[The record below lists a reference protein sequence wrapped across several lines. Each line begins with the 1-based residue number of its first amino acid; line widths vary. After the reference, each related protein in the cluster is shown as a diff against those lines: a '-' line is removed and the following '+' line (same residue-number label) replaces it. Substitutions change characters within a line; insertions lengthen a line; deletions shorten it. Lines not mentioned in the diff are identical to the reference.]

1 MNKLNLWSK
10 TSQQMMDREYE
21 DFMRQLNVDL
31 ESAINTSGQLF
42 VADVPT
48 GALWEAYL
56 KGFSRSEIR
65 QHHNCNTCRN
75 FIERFGSLVTIT
87 DSGDVEPVLWRNI
100 LSISGLYARSATFL
114 RAKVLAAPV
123 RGVFLCSEKVWGTP
137 KSGGW
142 DHLHVTPPKKG
153 VRQRDHLT
161 DDQAM
166 AEKRQDY
173 QTLSRALAM
182 SSTTSIQQAVTL
194 LRSDALYRAEKVLGQ
209 AEFLLALKTASQ
221 SRANPIL
228 RSNVIWRAVATAPA
242 GFCHPRSS
250 VIGSLLEDLQAG
262 MPVELVKRRF
272 DEKMHPERYQRPQT
286 PPSAGNIAR
295 AEAIFERLGLAPA
308 LERRYASPDEVP
320 MIWRWSPK
328 IVRPGVFSHL
338 LPQDQPVKPGVA
350 RRMTFRKFRE
360 TILPTAEKIE
370 VPLDR
375 PAYRFGALTTA
386 VHADAPR
393 LLQWDR
399 EDGRNPVAWYTYGA
413 PTPVEQWRLTWGST
427 VRVLGITEMPHQWS
441 GDYPNHTKGVL
452 ILLDG
457 ARDKMAEQIGLALF
471 PEILISD
478 LHEVRSTIEAHSQ
491 TGRLADPDGMA
502 AGLLLHATDQDV
514 NITLLVTSAGI
525 VNTYH
530 IDRWD

>member
-1 MNKLNLWSK
+1 MSITPYNQQRRHAADADAEFRQFSGLLQKNL
-10 TSQQMMDREYE
+10 EA
-21 DFMRQLNVDL
+21 
-31 ESAINTSGQLF
+31 AIRSNGPLF
-42 VADVPT
+42 VAEVEP
-48 GALWEAYL
+48 ANLWRAYL
-56 KGFSRSEIR
+56 SAYPAHEQ
-65 QHHNCNTCRN
+65 QHHNCNACRA
-75 FIERFGSLVTIT
+75 FIERFGALVTIT
-87 DSGDVEPVLWRNI
+87 PGGDTMPALWNAVDLLPALHKGPAARMAAMLKNAPI
-100 LSISGLYARSATFL
+100 RGIFLSSQ
-114 RAKVLAAPV
+114 
-123 RGVFLCSEKVWGTP
+123 KVWGTP

-142 DHLHVTPPKKG
+142 DHLYVVPPKSSL
-153 VRQRDHLT
+153 RTRSAQT

-166 AEKRQDY
+166 AEKLQDFA
-173 QTLSRALAM
+173 TLWRAL
-182 SSTTSIQQAVTL
+182 SFFSKPSIQQAVTL
-194 LRSDALYRAEKVLGQ
+194 LRSDVLYRSDKVLGQ
-209 AEFLLALKTASQ
+209 AEFLLALKTACQ
-221 SRANPIL
+221 NTRDEFRANL
-228 RSNVIWRAVATAPA
+228 VWRAVATAPA
-242 GFCHPRSS
+242 GFCHPRSG
-250 VIGSLLEDLQAG
+250 VVGSLLDDLQAG

-286 PPSAGNIAR
+286 PPRAGNIAR
-295 AEAIFERLGLAPA
+295 AEAIFAKLGLAPA
-308 LERRYASPDEVP
+308 LERRYARPDEVA

-328 IVRPGVFSHL
+328 IVKPGVFSHL

-350 RRMTFRKFRE
+350 RHMTFRKFRE
-360 TILPTAEKIE
+360 TILPTAEKID
-370 VPLDR
+370 VLLDQR
-375 PAYRFGALTTA
+375 AYRFGALTTA

-399 EDGRNPVAWYTYGA
+399 EDGRNPFAWYTYGA
-413 PTPVEQWRLTWGST
+413 PTPVEQWRLTRGSLG
-427 VRVLGITEMPHQWS
+427 RVLGITEMPHQWS

-457 ARDKMAEQIGLALF
+457 ARDEKAERIGLALF

-514 NITLLVTSAGI
+514 NITLRVTASGI